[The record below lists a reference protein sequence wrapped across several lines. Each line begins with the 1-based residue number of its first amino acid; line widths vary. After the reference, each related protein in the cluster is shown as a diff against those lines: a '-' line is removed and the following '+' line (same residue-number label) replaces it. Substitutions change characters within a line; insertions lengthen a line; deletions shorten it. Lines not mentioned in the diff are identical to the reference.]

1 MTVAGDYFIK
11 TATQHSAGI
20 LSLPFVIGAVLY
32 GFSAVGWFYLLL
44 HHSLTWVAVSY
55 SVSTLIFLALLGVV
69 VFEETIRSRD
79 VLAVSM
85 ALGAMLLI
93 RQG

>member
-1 MTVAGDYFIK
+1 M
-11 TATQHSAGI
+11 QQS
-20 LSLPFVIGAVLY
+20 
-32 GFSAVGWFYLLL
+32 
-44 HHSLTWVAVSY
+44 HSLTWVAVSY